1 MATPSL
7 RQVGSNT
14 VNNHVCL
21 TRRFTRAFK
30 RVFLAAGCGIMLA
43 SPALSNPSLSCHYSL
58 SNWDDNTARQAL
70 EQWPT
75 SSGQFILVL
84 NGQVDAQLP
93 PQQCQQLQ
101 QWLRKHEDLSSSY
114 TLKLYYGKHPNKQA
128 KVASQG
134 KHTKTSHKTIS
145 TDKSK
150 DRHKDLSIV
159 LSPGQPLLLSPRNW
173 HQSPKRLSQQTIQT
187 SKVHIVQKQD
197 QKSTKGKVATH
208 RTAYNEGRPALSK
221 KSPQQDEQWL
231 AIETELRNPVSF
243 GFTLFA
249 KKASSPTLVVSQH
262 YWDETSQQWLEQ
274 FKRSQGVKLKQ
285 WYNLDQLLFKSDSP
299 ANSERKYSTQSKSE
313 YSRYFIY
320 IDKP

>member
-21 TRRFTRAFK
+21 IRRFTRAFK

-58 SNWDDNTARQAL
+58 SHWDDNTAKQAL

-101 QWLRKHEDLSSSY
+101 QWLHKHEALSSSY
-114 TLKLYYGKHPNKQA
+114 TLKLYYGKHPNKQQKA
-128 KVASQG
+128 ASLV
-134 KHTKTSHKTIS
+134 KHTKTSQKTIS
-145 TDKSK
+145 TDKNE
-150 DRHKDLSIV
+150 DRYKDLSLV
-159 LSPGQPLLLSPRNW
+159 LSPGQQILLSPHSW
-173 HQSPKRLSQQTIQT
+173 HQSPKRLSQQTIHPN
-187 SKVHIVQKQD
+187 KAHIVQKHNQLN
-197 QKSTKGKVATH
+197 TRGKIATH
-208 RTAYNEGRPALSK
+208 RTSYNEERSALSK
-221 KSPQQDEQWL
+221 KPPQQNEQWL
-231 AIETELRNPVSF
+231 AIETELKSPVSF

-249 KKASSPTLVVSQH
+249 KEASSPTLKVSQH

-274 FKRSQGVKLKQ
+274 FKRSQNIKLKQ
-285 WYNLDQLLFKSDSP
+285 WYSLDQLLFKSDSP
-299 ANSERKYSTQSKSE
+299 ANSERKFSTQSKSE
-313 YSRYFIY
+313 HSRYFIY